1 MYSFIVVI
9 LMQHFHTFMFFQ
21 FLKKHSVMW
30 EVQFKK

>member
-21 FLKKHSVMW
+21 ILKNI
-30 EVQFKK
+30 Q